1 MEAQAESARI
11 CSGSPA
17 SPVMM
22 TSGFQAMI
30 CSRVNCAWALPLVD
44 WSTALRPPA
53 ALLQSSM
60 IVSVPSRVRV

>member
-44 WSTALRPPA
+44 WSTALGAPA
-53 ALLQSSM
+53 PLSH
-60 IVSVPSRVRV
+60 